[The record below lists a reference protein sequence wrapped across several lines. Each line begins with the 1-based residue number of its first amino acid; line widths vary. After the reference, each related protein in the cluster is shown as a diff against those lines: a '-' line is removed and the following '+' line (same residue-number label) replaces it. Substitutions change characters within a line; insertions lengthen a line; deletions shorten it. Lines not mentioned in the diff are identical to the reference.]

1 MKITLVNHSD
11 TLGGASVVTF
21 RLMEALRT
29 LGIDA
34 RMLVAKKMSDSP
46 FVEQAASSLRTKLPF
61 LKEHL
66 QIFTHNGFSR
76 KDLFKASIATAGLPL
91 SRHPLITDADAVILN
106 WVNQGMLSLDEIE
119 RIASEKPTLWTM
131 HDMWNFTG
139 ICHHAGTCDKYLTHC
154 HDCPLLNSDASP
166 CDLSFKTFNRKQGVY
181 SNTSI
186 KFIAV
191 SSWLAAH
198 AHDSKLLGK
207 CRVETIHN
215 AIRLDRF
222 GAPPEYSRAELGLPE
237 NKKLIVFCAARIDDP
252 IKCFPL
258 AIEAFNELASTH
270 GDKACAV
277 LVGDIRN
284 PDALNSLKLHHVFLG
299 PVHSPTKMQ
308 SIMSHAS
315 VVLSTSS
322 YESLP
327 TILIEGQAAGAIPV
341 GFIHD
346 GRADIIIDGKS
357 GYAIRP
363 ADFYKNQEK
372 CETASCRL
380 EELAKCK
387 IAATAETLRK
397 AIDNPISNENLALSA
412 SRFSYDSI
420 ARQYLK
426 LIGKA

>member
-1 MKITLVNHSD
+1 MKITLINHSD

-21 RLMEALRT
+21 RLMEALRA

-46 FVEQAASSLRTKLPF
+46 FVEQATSSLRTKLPF

-66 QIFTHNGFSR
+66 QIFTRNGFSR
-76 KDLFKASIATAGLPL
+76 KDLFKASIATTGLPL
-91 SRHPLITDADAVILN
+91 SRHPLITEADAVILN

-154 HDCPLLNSDASP
+154 HDCPLLNSAASP
-166 CDLSFKTFNRKQGVY
+166 HDLSFSTFNRKQKLY
-181 SNTSI
+181 SKTSI
-186 KFIAV
+186 KFVAV
-191 SSWLAAH
+191 SSWLADRARK
-198 AHDSKLLGK
+198 SELLRNS
-207 CRVETIHN
+207 RVEIIHN

-222 GAPPEYSRAELGLPE
+222 NASPEYSRAELGLPE

-258 AIEAFNELASTH
+258 AIEAFNELESSH
-270 GDKACAV
+270 GDKACVV
-277 LVGDIRN
+277 LVGDIKN
-284 PDALNSLKLHHVFLG
+284 PVVLNRLKLHHVFVG
-299 PVHSPTKMQ
+299 PVYSPAKMQ

-341 GFIHD
+341 GFTHD

-357 GYAIRP
+357 GYAIHP
-363 ADFYKNQEK
+363 DDFYIDQQK
-372 CETASCRL
+372 CQTAACRL
-380 EELAKCK
+380 EDLAKCK
-387 IAATAETLRK
+387 IAATADALRI
-397 AIDNPISNENLALSA
+397 ALDNPISPDQLAASA

-426 LIGKA
+426 LIEEA